1 VGDGGVDGDNAW
13 KNDVFRGDKGE
24 RSDVG
29 DAERDAVVRL
39 ELILG
44 GSLAAVNVEYCEPF
58 EIRRGLTAWT
68 DGVAEAVFVLL
79 AA

>member
-1 VGDGGVDGDNAW
+1 MGDGGVDGDNAW

-29 DAERDAVVRL
+29 DA

-68 DGVAEAVFVLL
+68 DGVVEAVFVLL

>member
-1 VGDGGVDGDNAW
+1 MGDGGVDGDNAW

-29 DAERDAVVRL
+29 DA